1 MVNVELKELLSNLKK
16 NGMKFELEESP
27 EANYIVNVNNIVIE
41 WDFNL
46 DSKFQIN
53 NDGEMIGDGF
63 TSISDVVKVVKL
75 IEVRNRLTSMYK
87 SYNPSDFSS
96 PEYEI
101 DEHLAEYL
109 LTHSDVKVNP
119 SKLHTIVRYYLDDS
133 IENLYLNGI
142 SEGIVEDI
150 TQSESEQIIEL
161 ILNH

>member
-1 MVNVELKELLSNLKK
+1 MVK
-16 NGMKFELEESP
+16 N
-27 EANYIVNVNNIVIE
+27 
-41 WDFNL
+41 
-46 DSKFQIN
+46 Q
-53 NDGEMIGDGF
+53 
-63 TSISDVVKVVKL
+63 KL
-75 IEVRNRLTSMYK
+75 NEVRNKLTSMYE

-142 SEGIVEDI
+142 SGGIVEDI